1 MPPPT
6 HCSHTPTRHILVYDI
21 SQVYAYNANKERVLI
36 GLDSMLTMVKCAQIL
51 VQILVGAEIARVT
64 AIGTS
69 ALIAGNQGRELS
81 SQIEF
86 LKWLRSESISRL
98 ECQVD
103 SLMGVVLQN

>member
-1 MPPPT
+1 
-6 HCSHTPTRHILVYDI
+6 
-21 SQVYAYNANKERVLI
+21 
-36 GLDSMLTMVKCAQIL
+36 MLTMVKCAQIL